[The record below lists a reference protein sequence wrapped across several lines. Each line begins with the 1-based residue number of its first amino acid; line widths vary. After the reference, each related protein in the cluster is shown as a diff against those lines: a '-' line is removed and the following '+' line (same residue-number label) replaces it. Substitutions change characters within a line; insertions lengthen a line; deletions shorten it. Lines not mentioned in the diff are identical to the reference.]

1 LFTPLHSQDAV
12 EEATKSA
19 MQFSICL
26 PQFRLEDG
34 RDMQVGECASK
45 NKAMGSWK
53 ASAFMSNPEDK
64 VEAGGDITKRNCKWT
79 FKQPEFQGIPDTES
93 KLKDKMKGYSLTYTS
108 GEDCDAGTKMSYK
121 MNINCNTGGKETDE
135 NRKFEMVSSDK
146 CNIEMNWE
154 GPEGCSFDLNVAK
167 YLEPLSK
174 FFGFF
179 EIIIGLIV
187 CFAGSKF
194 LPLTFSTLIF
204 MMVNGIVIGISYNM
218 QILVD
223 AKTYELNV
231 PVIVG
236 VVLVSLAL
244 GGAAGYYSYKFAK
257 DYAVALLAGWCGGA
271 LVTLILTPITSLQG

>member
-1 LFTPLHSQDAV
+1 
-12 EEATKSA
+12 
-19 MQFSICL
+19 
-26 PQFRLEDG
+26 
-34 RDMQVGECASK
+34 
-45 NKAMGSWK
+45 
-53 ASAFMSNPEDK
+53 
-64 VEAGGDITKRNCKWT
+64 
-79 FKQPEFQGIPDTES
+79 
-93 KLKDKMKGYSLTYTS
+93 
-108 GEDCDAGTKMSYK
+108 
-121 MNINCNTGGKETDE
+121 
-135 NRKFEMVSSDK
+135 MVSSDK

-179 EIIIGLIV
+179 EIAIGLIV